1 MTRLKEDLG
10 DQTLKV
16 KLVKKLNSEKKKE
29 KHDNNYKPL
38 IYKGHHI
45 NTLEELR
52 DLVSIESFEEVVQ
65 GIVRKTR
72 IRENVQAVP
81 EADRDITNRVD
92 PTFFKL
98 V

>member
-1 MTRLKEDLG
+1 MTKLKEDLG
-10 DQTLKV
+10 DQNLKV
-16 KLVKKLNSEKKKE
+16 KLVKKPTIDKKKE
-29 KHDNNYKPL
+29 KNDNDYKPL

-72 IRENVQAVP
+72 IKENA
-81 EADRDITNRVD
+81 
-92 PTFFKL
+92 
-98 V
+98 

>member
-1 MTRLKEDLG
+1 MTKLKEDLG
-10 DQTLKV
+10 DQNLKV
-16 KLVKKLNSEKKKE
+16 KLVKKPTIDKKKE
-29 KHDNNYKPL
+29 NNDNDYKPL

-72 IRENVQAVP
+72 IKENA
-81 EADRDITNRVD
+81 
-92 PTFFKL
+92 
-98 V
+98 

>member
-1 MTRLKEDLG
+1 MTKLKEDLG
-10 DQTLKV
+10 DQNLKV
-16 KLVKKLNSEKKKE
+16 KLVKKLTIDKRKE
-29 KHDNNYKPL
+29 KNDNDYKPL

-72 IRENVQAVP
+72 IKENA
-81 EADRDITNRVD
+81 
-92 PTFFKL
+92 
-98 V
+98 